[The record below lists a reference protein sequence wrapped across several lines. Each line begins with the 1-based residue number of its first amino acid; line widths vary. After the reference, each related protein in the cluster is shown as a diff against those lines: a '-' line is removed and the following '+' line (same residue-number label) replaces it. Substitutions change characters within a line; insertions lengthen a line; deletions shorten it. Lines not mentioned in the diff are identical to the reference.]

1 MPAKPRSVQLVG
13 GPYDGRWM
21 ITIGSGTIVVDDVRT
36 PDGVVARYR
45 PSSQPDRYTFR
56 GLATVLTRTPERAA

>member
-1 MPAKPRSVQLVG
+1 ML
-13 GPYDGRWM
+13 
-21 ITIGSGTIVVDDVRT
+21 TIGAGTIVVDDART

-56 GLATVLTRTPERAA
+56 GLATVLARIQPRMEAT